1 MDMYAGTKV
10 AGTREDKP
18 IAATEGDESCWVS
31 WGIQIASLLFY
42 CWESKSLVDSNP
54 PSK

>member
-31 WGIQIASLLFY
+31 WGIQIASLY